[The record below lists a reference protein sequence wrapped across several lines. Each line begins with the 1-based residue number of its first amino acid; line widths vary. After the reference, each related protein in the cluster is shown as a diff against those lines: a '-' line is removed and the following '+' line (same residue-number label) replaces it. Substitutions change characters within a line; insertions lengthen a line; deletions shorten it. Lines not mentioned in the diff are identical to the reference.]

1 MDFTPAAFDAAPQ
14 RKRDKELKQPLYGM
28 EKLPEFI
35 RQHGVKMAI
44 LTVPVAVVQEVAN
57 GLVRDGIT
65 GILNFAPIMLDVPED
80 VSVNNV
86 NLAIELENLSYFI
99 QE

>member
-1 MDFTPAAFDAAPQ
+1 
-14 RKRDKELKQPLYGM
+14 
-28 EKLPEFI
+28 
-35 RQHGVKMAI
+35 MAI

-57 GLVRDGIT
+57 GLVRAGIT
-65 GILNFAPIMLDVPED
+65 GILNFAPIMLAVPEE